1 MKIGF
6 LLPANFAVGNPG
18 NGVRAQARY
27 QAEAL
32 ERLGH
37 GVTRLDPWDT
47 HELSRFDVIHF
58 FLGGFA
64 NLWIE
69 QVKRRLSKGILVF
82 APTID
87 TNEPNWRYRLAVH
100 AGHLHEKLYTI
111 PGALRDQAMGS
122 DLVVCRSEHERDRVV
137 KGLGIEVGKT
147 AIVLNGAD
155 VVEAVDGNAVR
166 RELGFPEGFVLHVSA
181 YTQQRKN
188 VVRLVEAVGALGYP
202 LVIAGHAERGSVYDR
217 LQQRVHSFGNI
228 RLYNFLDKVALHRL
242 YAGCRVFCLPSVFE
256 GTGLAALEAASYGAK
271 VVITQNGG
279 ARDYFAEHAEY
290 VDPYDTST
298 IREALKRAWD
308 KPESLLLRDHLRR
321 NLTWDHSAQQLV
333 VAYERRLRST

>member
-37 GVTRLDPWDT
+37 EVTRLDPWDT

-111 PGALRDQAMGS
+111 PGALHDQAIGS

-147 AIVLNGAD
+147 AIVLNGTD

-217 LQQRVHSFGNI
+217 LQQRVHTFGNI
-228 RLYNFLDKVALHRL
+228 RLYNFLHKVALHRL

-256 GTGLAALEAASYGAK
+256 GTGLSALEAASYGAK

-308 KPESLLLRDHLRR
+308 KPESLLLRDHLRC

-333 VAYERRLRST
+333 AAYERRLRST